1 MCFLPTP
8 PVRCPICQKIVEL
21 YPEPDQLRQR
31 MCHHWVGIVPAT
43 GTLTATR
50 DLGVAALNVARAMG
64 WPVETRRWERPAP
77 IMETANGH

>member
-1 MCFLPTP
+1 
-8 PVRCPICQKIVEL
+8 
-21 YPEPDQLRQR
+21 

-50 DLGVAALNVARAMG
+50 DLGGTALNVARAMG

-77 IMETANGH
+77 IMEIANGH